1 MIITIII
8 TLFNLLELAILLE
21 VILSWL
27 PQIGNNK
34 FVNTIHNIIYPM
46 MEPLKG
52 LQDRLIPGLP
62 IDFSPIIALFILDIL
77 KRLLLGILI

>member
-21 VILSWL
+21 VILSWI

-34 FVNTIHNIIYPM
+34 FVSTIHNFIYPM

-62 IDFSPIIALFILDIL
+62 IDFSPILALFILDIL
-77 KRLLLGILI
+77 KRLILGIII

>member
-8 TLFNLLELAILLE
+8 TLFNLLQLAILLE

-34 FVNTIHNIIYPM
+34 FVSMIHNFIYPM
-46 MEPLKG
+46 MEPLKA

-62 IDFSPIIALFILDIL
+62 IDFSPILALFILDIL
-77 KRLLLGILI
+77 KRLILGILI

>member
-1 MIITIII
+1 MIVTIVI

-21 VILSWL
+21 VILSWI

-34 FVNTIHNIIYPM
+34 FVSTIHNFIYPL

-62 IDFSPIIALFILDIL
+62 IDFSPILALFILDIL
-77 KRLLLGILI
+77 KRLILGIIF

>member
-34 FVNTIHNIIYPM
+34 FVNTIHNFIYPM

-62 IDFSPIIALFILDIL
+62 IDLSPILALFILDIL
-77 KRLLLGILI
+77 KRLLLGILV

>member
-21 VILSWL
+21 VILSWI

-34 FVNTIHNIIYPM
+34 FVSTIHNFIYPM

-62 IDFSPIIALFILDIL
+62 IDFSPILALFILDIL
-77 KRLLLGILI
+77 RRVILGIII

>member
-27 PQIGNNK
+27 PQTGNNK
-34 FVNTIHNIIYPM
+34 FVNTIHNFIYPM

-62 IDFSPIIALFILDIL
+62 IDLSPILALFILDIL
-77 KRLLLGILI
+77 KRLLLGILV

>member
-1 MIITIII
+1 MIINIII

-34 FVNTIHNIIYPM
+34 VVYTIHNFVYPL

-52 LQDRLIPGLP
+52 LQNRLIPGLP

>member
-1 MIITIII
+1 MIGNIII
-8 TLFNLLELAILLE
+8 TLFNLLELAIILE
-21 VILSWL
+21 VILSWI

-34 FVNTIHNIIYPM
+34 FVSTIHNFIYPM

-62 IDFSPIIALFILDIL
+62 IDFSPILA
-77 KRLLLGILI
+77 LLLLDALKTLILRIIF

>member
-1 MIITIII
+1 MIGNIII
-8 TLFNLLELAILLE
+8 TLFNLLELAIILE
-21 VILSWL
+21 VILSWI

-34 FVNTIHNIIYPM
+34 FVSTIHNFIYPM

-62 IDFSPIIALFILDIL
+62 IDFSPILALLILDALKTLIL
-77 KRLLLGILI
+77 RIIF

>member
-34 FVNTIHNIIYPM
+34 FVSTIHNFVYPM

-52 LQDRLIPGLP
+52 LQERLIPGLP
-62 IDFSPIIALFILDIL
+62 IDFSPIIALFILDIV

>member
-1 MIITIII
+1 MIITVII

-21 VILSWL
+21 VILSWI

-34 FVNTIHNIIYPM
+34 FVITIHNFIYPL

-62 IDFSPIIALFILDIL
+62 IDFSPILALFILDIL
-77 KRLLLGILI
+77 KRLILGIII